1 MQLWK
6 KVILTQSFYLL
17 VTKLAVVGPHCAAV
31 LCIMCGTMSDIGKFV
46 QRVQVL
52 NIYVRHE
59 KKIVEKNEHCAAG
72 PVSPT
77 LYLVHRWEVGLA

>member
-59 KKIVEKNEHCAAG
+59 KKLWKKTNTVLQGQFHQHF
-72 PVSPT
+72 T
-77 LYLVHRWEVGLA
+77 